1 MTTSLGKTVL
11 LAGVIVVGYVT
22 GLASGAQAALRNP

>member
-1 MTTSLGKTVL
+1 MTTRLGKTVL

-22 GLASGAQAALRNP
+22 GLASGAQAATLKP